1 MGIFLKGQRHFL
13 WTVFAGCLIQL
24 FFFACAQIAD
34 KNRMILIIENTAKP
48 MIIIVNIRRFSL
60 S

>member
-34 KNRMILIIENTAKP
+34 KNRKIEK
-48 MIIIVNIRRFSL
+48 
-60 S
+60 